1 VRQTYP
7 QTLAYVLFLGQ
18 LRLGTLLLEA
28 WSTPEALGQWT
39 AATRL
44 LEVWSFVPWAL
55 TAPWYP
61 AAVRAGWGSVER
73 ARLVRKMALWSLG
86 SAAVLA
92 LPISLGAS
100 VWVDWIYGDAFA
112 PTAPLLTVAAF
123 NLFPWFSYLFWVRW
137 MHLQHRS
144 HAVPVFSALYVVVQA
159 ALAALWIPADGAL
172 GAAWAALVSGIS
184 VMSLAYAYGMFTNAP
199 SPENSAKEI
208 NT

>member
-1 VRQTYP
+1 
-7 QTLAYVLFLGQ
+7 
-18 LRLGTLLLEA
+18 
-28 WSTPEALGQWT
+28 
-39 AATRL
+39 
-44 LEVWSFVPWAL
+44 
-55 TAPWYP
+55 
-61 AAVRAGWGSVER
+61 
-73 ARLVRKMALWSLG
+73 MALWSLG

-159 ALAALWIPADGAL
+159 VLAALWIPADGAL